1 ILLLHTAPAPTLFP
15 YTTLFR
21 SRFVRLVVANPWS
34 PFSLNYRCGGSS
46 VRRARAYRRRTG
58 LGRSDAG
65 IAVRSDG
72 PGKRRK
78 LNMVVAVA
86 QPGDQVGAD
95 NQADCAPRP
104 LAFAGFTKIN

>member
-78 LNMVVAVA
+78 LNMVVARSEEHTSELQSRV
-86 QPGDQVGAD
+86 DIV
-95 NQADCAPRP
+95 CR
-104 LAFAGFTKIN
+104 LLL